1 MREVKNVVCPFCGTL
16 CDDVVVIV
24 DDEGHII
31 GTRNACR
38 IGHAKF
44 MHFEGAVRWREPLM
58 RENKKDDFKKIDIDT
73 AIEETARILVE
84 ADLPLIY
91 GFSATECHAHVYGIE
106 LAEMIRGVVS
116 NTAEVCHGPSV
127 WALQDVGYP
136 ICTLGEVKNR
146 ADVIIYWGS
155 NPMHA
160 HPRHMS
166 RYSVFARGFFR
177 ERGREDRT
185 LIVVDPRETDTA
197 KLADVHLQ
205 VEPHKD
211 YELISAMRAVLKGF
225 ELQVDKV
232 AGVPVDL
239 IYEAMEICKNAQ
251 FGELFFAMGVTMT
264 RGKHR
269 NIDNAIQLVID
280 LNAYTKF
287 GLMPMRGHY
296 NVNGFNQVLTWVTG
310 FPFGVDFSRGYP
322 RYNPG
327 ETTANDLLQRGE
339 TDMMLNVASDPGAH
353 FPQKAVQHMA
363 KIPLVC
369 IDPHETPTTQLANII
384 IPPAIAGVEVEGTAY
399 RMDGVPI
406 QLKKVIDPPE
416 GVLPDREIL
425 KMLIKKVKEML

>member
-1 MREVKNVVCPFCGTL
+1 MREIKNVVCPFCGTL

-24 DDEGHII
+24 DNEGHII

-58 RENKKDDFKKIDIDT
+58 RENKKDDFKKVDIDT

-106 LAEMIRGVVS
+106 LAELVRGVVS

-239 IYEAMEICKNAQ
+239 IYEAVEICKNAQ
-251 FGELFFAMGVTMT
+251 FGCLFFGMGVTQS
-264 RGKHR
+264 GSKHR
-269 NIDNAIQLVID
+269 NIDNAICLVID

-287 GLMPMRGHY
+287 TLIPMRGHY
-296 NVNGFNQVLTWVTG
+296 NVNGFNQVCTWVTG
-310 FPFGVDFSRGYP
+310 FPLCVDFSRGYP
-322 RYNPG
+322 RFNPG
-327 ETTANDLLQRGE
+327 DTSVTDLLMRKE
-339 TDMMLNVASDPGAH
+339 ADAMLNIASDPGAH
-353 FPQKAVQHMA
+353 FPQKAVERMA
-363 KIPLVC
+363 EIPLIC
-369 IDPHETPTTQLANII
+369 IDPHDTPTAELANII
-384 IPPAIAGVEVEGTAY
+384 IPPAIAGVEAEGTAY
-399 RMDGVPI
+399 RMDGIPI

-425 KMLIKKVKEML
+425 KRIISKVKEFL

>member
-1 MREVKNVVCPFCGTL
+1 MVKVIKNVVCPFCGTL
-16 CDDVVVIV
+16 CDDLEILVEDNHIV
-24 DDEGHII
+24 
-31 GTRNACR
+31 GTRHACR
-38 IGHAKF
+38 IGNAKF
-44 MHFEGAVRWREPLM
+44 MHFEGAVRYTEPLM
-58 RENKKDDFKKIDIDT
+58 RENKKDDFKKVDYDT
-73 AIEETARILVE
+73 AIEETARLLVE
-84 ADLPLIY
+84 SSLPLIY
-91 GFSATECHAHVYGIE
+91 GFSATECHAHMYGIE
-106 LAEMIRGVVS
+106 LAEIIGGIVS

-136 ICTLGEVKNR
+136 VCTLGEVKNR
-146 ADVIIYWGS
+146 ADVIIFWGS

-197 KLADVHLQ
+197 KLADIHLQ
-205 VEPHKD
+205 VEQHKD

-225 ELQVDKV
+225 ELQTDKV
-232 AGVPVDL
+232 AGIPSDL
-239 IYEAMEICKNAQ
+239 IYEAVEVCKNAQ
-251 FGELFFAMGVTMT
+251 FGQLFFAMGVTMT

-269 NIDNAIQLVID
+269 NIDNAIQLIID

-310 FPFGVDFSRGYP
+310 YPFGVDFSRGYP

-339 TDMMLNVASDPGAH
+339 TDMMLNIASDPGAH
-353 FPQKAVQHMA
+353 FPQKAVKHMA

-369 IDPHETPTTQLANII
+369 IEPHETPTTQLANII

-406 QLKKVIDPPE
+406 KLRKVIDPPE

-425 KMLIKKVKEML
+425 KMLIKKVKEMM

>member
-1 MREVKNVVCPFCGTL
+1 MEIVKNAVCPFCGTL
-16 CDDVVVIV
+16 CDDIELVI
-24 DDEGHII
+24 ENGHIV
-31 GTRNACR
+31 GTKNACR
-38 IGHAKF
+38 IGNAKF
-44 MHFEGAVRWREPLM
+44 MHFEGAVRYTEPLM
-58 RENKKDDFKKIDIDT
+58 RENKRDEFKKTDYET
-73 AIEETARILVE
+73 AIEETARLLVE
-84 ADLPLIY
+84 SKFPLIY
-91 GFSATECHAHVYGIE
+91 GFSATECHAQVYGLE
-106 LAEMIRGVVS
+106 LAEKLKCIVS

-127 WALQDVGYP
+127 WGLQDVGYP

-146 ADVIIYWGS
+146 ADVIIFWGS

-177 ERGREDRT
+177 ERGRSDRT
-185 LIVVDPRETDTA
+185 LIVVDPRKTDTA
-197 KLADVHLQ
+197 KLADIHLQ

-225 ELQVDKV
+225 ELEVDEV
-232 AGVPVDL
+232 AGIPSET
-239 IYEAMEICKNAQ
+239 IYEAVDICKNAQ
-251 FGELFFAMGVTMT
+251 FGELFFSMGVTMS

-269 NIDNAIQLVID
+269 NIDNAIELVID

-296 NVNGFNQVLTWVTG
+296 NVNGFNQACTWITG
-310 FPFGVDFSRGYP
+310 YPLCVDYSRGYP

-327 ETTANDLLQRGE
+327 DTSVTDSLMRENS
-339 TDMMLNVASDPGAH
+339 DMMLNIASDPGSH
-353 FPQKAVQHMA
+353 FPQKAVNHMA

-369 IDPHETPTTQLANII
+369 IDPHQTSTTELANII

-406 QLKKVIDPPE
+406 ELKKIIDAPE
-416 GVLPDREIL
+416 GILPDREIM
-425 KMLIKKVKEML
+425 KILIKKVDEML

>member
-1 MREVKNVVCPFCGTL
+1 MVKVVRNVVCPFCGTL
-16 CDDVVVIV
+16 CDDLEILVEDNHIV
-24 DDEGHII
+24 
-31 GTRNACR
+31 GTRHACR
-38 IGHAKF
+38 IGNAKF
-44 MHFEGAVRWREPLM
+44 MHFEGAVRYTEPLM
-58 RENKKDDFKKIDIDT
+58 RENKKDDFKKVDIDT

-106 LAEMIRGVVS
+106 LAELVRGVVS

-287 GLMPMRGHY
+287 TLTPMRGHY

-369 IDPHETPTTQLANII
+369 IEPHETPTTQLANII

-406 QLKKVIDPPE
+406 KLRKVIDPPE

>member
-1 MREVKNVVCPFCGTL
+1 MREIKNVVCPFCGTL
-16 CDDVVVIV
+16 CDDIVVIV
-24 DDEGHII
+24 DDDGHII

-44 MHFEGAVRWREPLM
+44 MHFEGAVRYTEPLM
-58 RENKKDDFKKIDIDT
+58 RENKKDEFKKVDIDT
-73 AIEETARILVE
+73 AIEEAARILAE
-84 ADLPLIY
+84 ANLPVIY
-91 GFSATECHAHVYGIE
+91 GFSTTECHAHVYGIE
-106 LAEMIRGVVS
+106 LAELIRGIVS

-146 ADVIIYWGS
+146 ADVVIFWGC

-185 LIVVDPRETDTA
+185 VIVVDPRETDTA
-197 KLADVHLQ
+197 KLADIHLQ
-205 VEPHKD
+205 VEQHKD

-225 ELQVDKV
+225 ELRVDRV
-232 AGVPVDL
+232 AGVPADL
-239 IYEAMEICKNAQ
+239 IYDAVEICKNAQ

-264 RGKHR
+264 KGKHR

-296 NVNGFNQVLTWVTG
+296 NVNGFNQVCTWVTG
-310 FPFGVDFSRGYP
+310 FPLCVDFSRGYP
-322 RYNPG
+322 RFNPG
-327 ETTANDLLQRGE
+327 DTSITDLLIRKE
-339 TDMMLNVASDPGAH
+339 ADAMLNIASDPGAH

-363 KIPLVC
+363 KIPLIC
-369 IDPHETPTTQLANII
+369 IDPHNTPTAELANII
-384 IPPAIAGVEVEGTAY
+384 IPPAIAGVECEGTAY

-406 QLKKVIDPPE
+406 QLKKVIEPPE
-416 GVLPDREIL
+416 GVLPDKEIL
-425 KMLIKKVKEML
+425 KRIINKVKEFL